1 MWDPDTPNISF
12 GRSSGT
18 VRGPAA
24 TRIVLRNE
32 IALLL
37 LGAKGVGVV

>member
-1 MWDPDTPNISF
+1 MWGSDTPNISF

-24 TRIVLRNE
+24 MRIAPRNT
-32 IALLL
+32 
-37 LGAKGVGVV
+37 KGPYY